1 MTSRLW
7 FVVVAIAIALAAT
20 RCGKDVVLGVA
31 PGSDAAADAGIDAT
45 SDSQGGG

>member
-1 MTSRLW
+1 MTSRFW

-20 RCGKDVVLGVA
+20 RCSKDVVLGVA
-31 PGSDAAADAGIDAT
+31 PGSDAAADAGIDAA

>member
-7 FVVVAIAIALAAT
+7 LVVVAIAIAIAAT
-20 RCGKDVVLGVA
+20 RCSKDVVLGVA